1 MRYTIKG
8 KVTKYKQN
16 IVCWRDVSAW
26 PGQWRSFIRAHQCI
40 FEISPFIFQ
49 SLNEWIFIIEKQ
61 KTCVVCRR
69 EVTGGGQGRPEG
81 QGHDLGGSR
90 ILSLLL
96 KYSQPTS
103 VHLPTFDFTT
113 FKPPHV
119 LTLLNWI
126 LQHGNNLHLF
136 FVTKDIINF
145 CLFIFNLCLSCGTKG
160 FFW

>member
-61 KTCVVCRR
+61 KACVVCRR
-69 EVTGGGQGRPEG
+69 EVTGGGQGRPEAR
-81 QGHDLGGSR
+81 LGRKSDF
-90 ILSLLL
+90 ITAA
-96 KYSQPTS
+96 QI
-103 VHLPTFDFTT
+103 LPTHICPPSNIWFHHFQATT
-113 FKPPHV
+113 CSNSFSPFEHYNMAAEV
-119 LTLLNWI
+119 EI
-126 LQHGNNLHLF
+126 C
-136 FVTKDIINF
+136 I
-145 CLFIFNLCLSCGTKG
+145 FIFLFRCHTKHSR
-160 FFW
+160 F

>member
-1 MRYTIKG
+1 M
-8 KVTKYKQN
+8 
-16 IVCWRDVSAW
+16 CWRDVSAW
-26 PGQWRSFIRAHQCI
+26 PGKWCSFIRAHQCI

-61 KTCVVCRR
+61 KACVVCRR
-69 EVTGGGQGRPEG
+69 EVTGWARQTRGRSTTWEEVGFYHCCSNTPNPP
-81 QGHDLGGSR
+81 HTH
-90 ILSLLL
+90 
-96 KYSQPTS
+96 PTS

-126 LQHGNNLHLF
+126 LQHGNNLHLIF
-136 FVTKDIINF
+136 CSVITKDIINF
-145 CLFIFNLCLSCGTKG
+145 CLFIFNLCLSCRTKG

>member
-40 FEISPFIFQ
+40 FEISRFIFQ

-61 KTCVVCRR
+61 KACVVCRR
-69 EVTGGGQGRPEG
+69 EVTGWARQTRGRSTTWEEVGFYHCCSNTTNP
-81 QGHDLGGSR
+81 H
-90 ILSLLL
+90 LSTF
-96 KYSQPTS
+96 Q
-103 VHLPTFDFTT
+103 HLISPLSSHHMFWLF
-113 FKPPHV
+113 
-119 LTLLNWI
+119 WI
-126 LQHGNNLHLF
+126 EYYNMATHCILF

-145 CLFIFNLCLSCGTKG
+145 CLFIFNLCLSCRTKG

>member
-26 PGQWRSFIRAHQCI
+26 PGQWRSFIRANQYI

-61 KTCVVCRR
+61 KACVVCRR

-96 KYSQPTS
+96 KYSHPTPS
-103 VHLPTFDFTT
+103 PHLSTFQHLIS
-113 FKPPHV
+113 PPSSHHMFW
-119 LTLLNWI
+119 LFWI
-126 LQHGNNLHLF
+126 EYYNMATICILF
-136 FVTKDIINF
+136 FVP
-145 CLFIFNLCLSCGTKG
+145 LSQKTS
-160 FFW
+160 

>member
-61 KTCVVCRR
+61 KACLVCRR
-69 EVTGGGQGRPEG
+69 EVTGGGQGRPG
-81 QGHDLGGSR
+81 AGARLGRKSDF
-90 ILSLLL
+90 ITAA
-96 KYSQPTS
+96 QI
-103 VHLPTFDFTT
+103 LPTHICPPSNIWFHHFQATT
-113 FKPPHV
+113 CIDSFELNITTWQQFASYFLFCYHKRHHKFLPVYFQSVFV
-119 LTLLNWI
+119 L
-126 LQHGNNLHLF
+126 
-136 FVTKDIINF
+136 
-145 CLFIFNLCLSCGTKG
+145 
-160 FFW
+160 

>member
-96 KYSQPTS
+96 KYSQPTPS
-103 VHLPTFDFTT
+103 PHLSTFQHLISPLSSHHMFWLFWIEYYNMATICI
-113 FKPPHV
+113 FFLSQK
-119 LTLLNWI
+119 TL
-126 LQHGNNLHLF
+126 
-136 FVTKDIINF
+136 
-145 CLFIFNLCLSCGTKG
+145 
-160 FFW
+160 